1 MASSGHFRWLTEDW
15 RNESRYLE
23 PNGRHV
29 FVEISEKAGAITFT
43 RDNKHDDDLPELCR
57 ESRARQGDSDWSLRL
72 LLTSVK
78 DSRNRNTL
86 PFSLRTINALQ
97 EHWHLSDLCF
107 YNQGQDLG
115 ACAMTFSPMA
125 CDFGVKGI
133 YIIVPN
139 LNFCECAMIHDPA
152 TRSTWAVVYNI
163 PTWTVDTILQYLD
176 HAKDIAHMPFL
187 IPILLAN
194 AASGG
199 LWDRE
204 YEAYGHFNTIRIAM
218 KCDQYDR
225 SAIKVD
231 PRDLADMPRKLT
243 ASADNVATV
252 VSFAANLE
260 RILKFLDMHFDDYH
274 DKNVNSDVYS
284 EVRDHLHWLQQL
296 IEDVTVKNET
306 VKSAG
311 QAVVQ
316 MVYAV
321 LQQRDNEINHQHG
334 GDMRV
339 IAIVTLM
346 FLPGT
351 FLSTW
356 FSASF
361 WNFDPKVNGPV
372 ASKWAIFHF
381 GVSIAMTL
389 AIFIAWRNDSLSRKK
404 RRNKGSKSASQR
416 KKPSR
421 WTGRVIRK
429 LKRTPT
435 SQVEEGDGD
444 SAVEDDENTVERE
457 SGPRPWDSLRQR
469 IVPLAQRRKHATTTQ
484 GGEIAKI
491 MRKAA
496 MKKDNRTIV
505 ETNAT
510 TTP

>member
-1 MASSGHFRWLTEDW
+1 MS
-15 RNESRYLE
+15 
-23 PNGRHV
+23 
-29 FVEISEKAGAITFT
+29 
-43 RDNKHDDDLPELCR
+43 
-57 ESRARQGDSDWSLRL
+57 SLRYRRRI

-86 PFSLRTINALQ
+86 PFSLNTIKALQ
-97 EHWHLSDLCF
+97 EHWHLADLCF

-115 ACAMTFSPMA
+115 ACAMTFSPME

-133 YIIVPN
+133 YVIIPN

-152 TRSTWAVVYNI
+152 TRSTWAVVFNL
-163 PTWTVDTILQYLD
+163 PTWTIDTLLQYLG

-187 IPILLAN
+187 VPILLAN

-218 KCDQYDR
+218 KCDKYDR

-260 RILKFLDMHFDDYH
+260 RIMKFLDSHFDEYH
-274 DKNVNSDVYS
+274 KQAPPAVSR

-306 VKSAG
+306 VRSAG
-311 QAVVQ
+311 QSVVQ

-361 WNFDPKVNGPV
+361 WNFNPKEGGPV
-372 ASKWAIFHF
+372 ASKWGLFHF

-389 AIFIAWRNDSLSRKK
+389 AIFIAWRNDSLARRKK
-404 RRNKGSKSASQR
+404 RNKPRKSKSKNSKA
-416 KKPSR
+416 SR
-421 WTGRVIRK
+421 WTGKVIRK
-429 LKRTPT
+429 LKRSPT
-435 SQVEEGDGD
+435 TQVEEGDVESVDDDDDDGD
-444 SAVEDDENTVERE
+444 ETDGRE
-457 SGPRPWDSLRQR
+457 KGPSPWDSLRQK
-469 IVPLAQRRKHATTTQ
+469 IVPLAQRRKHSTAG
-484 GGEIAKI
+484 GGEIVK
-491 MRKAA
+491 MVRKTAPR
-496 MKKDNRTIV
+496 KDNMTIAEENV
-505 ETNAT
+505 KP
-510 TTP
+510 TPP